1 MRVALCDD
9 SALFRRGLALLLA
22 DAGVTVTA
30 EASEATGLVRLLEN
44 DPPDVTVLDIRMP
57 PTFTD
62 EGLAAAAGL
71 RAALPRM
78 GILVL
83 STYAETAYAVRL
95 LETAPHGV
103 GYLLKDRVDDIGT
116 LRDAL
121 DRIAAGGTVVDPGLV
136 ARLMRRHREQ
146 HALDRLTPREREVL
160 SLMAEGRSNAAIG
173 RQLYLGA
180 KTVEGHIA
188 AVMGKLGLAPT
199 SSDNRRVLAVLT
211 FLRATSPPLADPTAE

>member
-22 DAGVTVTA
+22 DAGVVVTA
-30 EASEATGLVRLLEN
+30 EASDATGLVGLLAS
-44 DPPDVTVLDIRMP
+44 DPPDVIILDIRMP

-62 EGLAAAAGL
+62 EGLAAAAEL
-71 RAALPRM
+71 RAALPGM
-78 GILVL
+78 GVLVL

-95 LETAPHGV
+95 LETAPHRV
-103 GYLLKDRVDDIGT
+103 GYLLKDRVDDIAT

-121 DRIAAGGTVVDPGLV
+121 DRISRGGTVVDPGLV
-136 ARLMRRHREQ
+136 ARLMRRHRDQ
-146 HALDRLTPREREVL
+146 HALDRLTTREREVL

-173 RQLYLGA
+173 RQLFLGA

-188 AVMGKLGLAPT
+188 AVMGKLGLQPT

-211 FLRATSPPLADPTAE
+211 WLRATHPPFDDPS